1 MPGPARSY
9 PRGPMSPRRLLPLLV
24 LATALGACGSER
36 TKAPDVVTPG
46 PPLGSNPGQFPAA
59 GLEFAAPAGWDLQPG
74 TPPLVATISTGRAT
88 IAVYRYP
95 RSEQL
100 PRTKKELD
108 DAAEALAAAALA
120 RDTTY
125 KELARGRLRVDGKP
139 AIVLRATETVGDQPR
154 TVRSTHV
161 YAFDGEVVVDA
172 FSPAKD
178 FKRVDDET
186 FRPFVRSLMLAK
198 PTG

>member
-1 MPGPARSY
+1 MPVP
-9 PRGPMSPRRLLPLLV
+9 RLLIALAAAVLL
-24 LATALGACGSER
+24 TGCGKER

-46 PPLGSNPGQFPAA
+46 PPLGANPGTFPAA
-59 GLEFAAPAGWDLQPG
+59 GVKFAAPAGWDLQPG
-74 TPPLVATISTGRAT
+74 VPPLVATITTGRAT

-95 RSEQL
+95 RAEPL
-100 PRTKKELD
+100 PRKKGELN
-108 DAAEALAAAALA
+108 DAAEALAGAALT
-120 RDTTY
+120 RDASY

-139 AIVLRATETVGDQPR
+139 AVVLRATETVGDQPR

-172 FSPAKD
+172 FAPAGD
-178 FKRVDDET
+178 FKRVDDEA
-186 FRPFVRSLMLAK
+186 FRPFVRSLMLDK